1 VTHGAGLVKVLVAT
15 RDIPAGTD
23 GSTIAGG
30 GYLTSQTVPRRAIVP
45 GSITTAA
52 PLTAKVTAGQIY
64 EGQQVTL
71 RQFVPVAQG
80 GVFAKFS
87 GTQRI
92 VVISGDQYQML
103 AGTVSDGD
111 RVDMVA
117 TVHYHVND
125 LLRATSRVVL
135 RNLLVLK
142 APEGAPKAASVG
154 APPAV
159 TATLVVTDKEAQQMS
174 WIMKQTTWFFALR
187 PTNKPQNSPAT
198 VDTLFSVLG
207 SGLPAASQQI
217 FGNFP
222 GSVDA
227 P

>member
-1 VTHGAGLVKVLVAT
+1 MAT

-30 GYLTSQTVPRRAIVP
+30 DISRSQTVPRRAVVP

-64 EGQQVTL
+64 KGQQVTL

-87 GTQRI
+87 GAQRL
-92 VVISGDQYQML
+92 VIIPGDQNQML
-103 AGTVSDGD
+103 AGTMSDGD
-111 RVDMVA
+111 RVDVVA
-117 TVHYHVND
+117 TTKYHVND
-125 LLRATSRVVL
+125 VARATSRVIL

-142 APEGAPKAASVG
+142 APDGAPKAASVG

-159 TATLVVTDKEAQQMS
+159 TATLVMTDREAQVMA
-174 WIMKQTTWFFALR
+174 WAMKQTTWFFALR
-187 PTNKPQNSPAT
+187 PTSKPANSPGTA
-198 VDTLFSVLG
+198 DTLFSVF
-207 SGLPAASQQI
+207 SRGLPVLRARSPETSRRASMHRNGTI
-217 FGNFP
+217 RRSGC
-222 GSVDA
+222 S
-227 P
+227 

>member
-1 VTHGAGLVKVLVAT
+1 
-15 RDIPAGTD
+15 
-23 GSTIAGG
+23 
-30 GYLTSQTVPRRAIVP
+30 
-45 GSITTAA
+45 
-52 PLTAKVTAGQIY
+52 
-64 EGQQVTL
+64 
-71 RQFVPVAQG
+71 
-80 GVFAKFS
+80 
-87 GTQRI
+87 
-92 VVISGDQYQML
+92 
-103 AGTVSDGD
+103 
-111 RVDMVA
+111 
-117 TVHYHVND
+117 
-125 LLRATSRVVL
+125 VL